1 MSTRSQLLVGFATVM
16 LMAGLVVAGLILN
29 QPIVLLTGLLLSA
42 GLTIWRMVMRARGV
56 TSPRASAVKLPRTR
70 TFVVVFGLLAVVA
83 AGSVAIGVALMN
95 FFGLAMIIAGVVLGV
110 VVGGYWLRSEKTQST
125 S

>member
-1 MSTRSQLLVGFATVM
+1 
-16 LMAGLVVAGLILN
+16 
-29 QPIVLLTGLLLSA
+29 
-42 GLTIWRMVMRARGV
+42 MRARGV